1 MAWLQNLA
9 GKAEDLL
16 NKVDKN
22 AGRVLNESI
31 VITPKSLSTKSSS
44 VTDLNGLNV
53 IEPPHHIISVPN
65 NNPEESVNSTV
76 KIDLSV
82 EQQEEVINEEV
93 PQELQDSI
101 EADTSYSPFERVK
114 SMTDSIGI
122 MSVSSSNS
130 LNIDGADPGLTAKLE
145 AQLAKCEGENEQL
158 SKEILNLQHMHSGL
172 LHENSNLQ
180 SQLDRANEAVLLAQN
195 EMQEYRA
202 RARRMLEDREKAL
215 LPQQEQTSLDIN
227 SEIVKI
233 NQELKNDLDKE
244 YTKNQ
249 NLEARF
255 NAVSKELAGLQ
266 QQYLT
271 AQKENQRIQE
281 SLRYGITNEKKTRED
296 IEEEHRQTSKEL
308 QKVQKLL
315 NTAQRQELSFKTEIS
330 NLESQLKL
338 RLQPTTN
345 SQDTQLQSLT
355 QMLMHKQ
362 SALDTLT
369 SERNALR
376 IQLEK
381 SQQEYKQLSAQRIS
395 GGASR
400 PANHSV
406 IHDYDD
412 SRIPRLMQVSPLD
425 AGVTQRVKHA
435 YSTLDTFSIRTG
447 VFLRR
452 YPLARIFLICYMMLL
467 HLWVLL
473 ILFTYVP
480 GTR

>member
-1 MAWLQNLA
+1 M
-9 GKAEDLL
+9 
-16 NKVDKN
+16 
-22 AGRVLNESI
+22 
-31 VITPKSLSTKSSS
+31 
-44 VTDLNGLNV
+44 
-53 IEPPHHIISVPN
+53 PN

-233 NQELKNDLDKE
+233 NQELK
-244 YTKNQ
+244 
-249 NLEARF
+249 
-255 NAVSKELAGLQ
+255 
-266 QQYLT
+266 
-271 AQKENQRIQE
+271 
-281 SLRYGITNEKKTRED
+281 
-296 IEEEHRQTSKEL
+296 
-308 QKVQKLL
+308 
-315 NTAQRQELSFKTEIS
+315 
-330 NLESQLKL
+330 
-338 RLQPTTN
+338 
-345 SQDTQLQSLT
+345 
-355 QMLMHKQ
+355 
-362 SALDTLT
+362 
-369 SERNALR
+369 
-376 IQLEK
+376 
-381 SQQEYKQLSAQRIS
+381 
-395 GGASR
+395 
-400 PANHSV
+400 
-406 IHDYDD
+406 
-412 SRIPRLMQVSPLD
+412 
-425 AGVTQRVKHA
+425 
-435 YSTLDTFSIRTG
+435 
-447 VFLRR
+447 
-452 YPLARIFLICYMMLL
+452 
-467 HLWVLL
+467 
-473 ILFTYVP
+473 
-480 GTR
+480 